1 MYTPEQNELK
11 EAMDNINKPKCRIGG
26 CNENSRAFNDRLCYA
41 HTPKTTP
48 DNGIHSRLPR
58 MTMDVPDEPILSKCC
73 GAELCYGKPT
83 GLSTYNGLYCS
94 NCRDHFIP
102 QSTEKE
108 CEHPSYDRKIDCDY
122 CRKKRP
128 IEESILQDKANLEK
142 CKCKCKCK
150 NCLDIREKDRCSGD
164 CNECP
169 PESSW
174 MEEERE
180 AWDETSKCYDI
191 AGSVRPI
198 VTDYWLTR
206 MAEQIKAETK
216 RCLAAHS
223 SQIPFI
229 FQKGQKIGVEQGRTE
244 ERERVISEI
253 QSVKKRFLCGACN
266 GAKCEHTLGCKA
278 LNELLDKL
286 K

>member
-1 MYTPEQNELK
+1 MSSTNKK
-11 EAMDNINKPKCRIGG
+11 EEKCIE
-26 CNENSRAFNDRLCYA
+26 C
-41 HTPKTTP
+41 
-48 DNGIHSRLPR
+48 
-58 MTMDVPDEPILSKCC
+58 
-73 GAELCYGKPT
+73 
-83 GLSTYNGLYCS
+83 GLSLEDVINGVNGKAGCPKNTHKFS
-94 NCRDHFIP
+94 NPQPTDTAHMDQKRMNLREGSQQGI

-108 CEHPSYDRKIDCDY
+108 CTCMCHTKGWMEKEHG
-122 CRKKRP
+122 KKGWCAGICLELARP
-128 IEESILQDKANLEK
+128 T
-142 CKCKCKCK
+142 
-150 NCLDIREKDRCSGD
+150 
-164 CNECP
+164 
-169 PESSW
+169 ESSW

-244 ERERVISEI
+244 ERERVTSEI
-253 QSVKKRFLCGACN
+253 QLVKKRFLCGACN